1 MADIN
6 EIGTEE
12 GSDQLAQSSD
22 QGQPIG
28 EVESTTGTVTHA
40 DGTQETLEVGSPV
53 YQGDTLETS
62 DDGSI
67 GVVLADNTTFSMAE
81 GGNMVLDEMGLD
93 PATNE
98 GSISLSAG
106 EGVFTFVSGLIAKT
120 DPDAMTLNTPTATI
134 GIRGTQV
141 GLDVAGGNS
150 QDGGGSGAT
159 KVVLMEEGDGFVGE
173 VVVSNAA
180 GVKVLNQAYQ
190 SVQIINSITA
200 PSSVFTVD
208 HNQLLKTYG
217 AALGSL
223 PAIGNANRYGAEP
236 KAAADQ
242 GEEEALGEE
251 ELSEEELAEEE
262 LAAEEELTVSVI
274 KIFGTPEPVL

>member
-1 MADIN
+1 M
-6 EIGTEE
+6 
-12 GSDQLAQSSD
+12 
-22 QGQPIG
+22 
-28 EVESTTGTVTHA
+28 
-40 DGTQETLEVGSPV
+40 
-53 YQGDTLETS
+53 
-62 DDGSI
+62 
-67 GVVLADNTTFSMAE
+67 LADNTTFSMAE
-81 GGNMVLDEMGLD
+81 GGNMVLDEMGFD

-106 EGVFTFVSGLIAKT
+106 ENVFTFVSGLIAKT

-150 QDGGGSGAT
+150 EDGGGGAT
-159 KVVLMEEGDGFVGE
+159 QVVLMEEGDGFVGE

-180 GVKVLNQAYQ
+180 GLQVLNQAYQ
-190 SVQIINSITA
+190 SVQIINSFTA

-208 HNQLLKTYG
+208 QNQLLKTYG

-223 PAIGNANRYGAEP
+223 PAIGDANRYWAEP

-242 GEEEALGEE
+242 GEKEALGEE
-251 ELSEEELAEEE
+251 ELSEEELAEGE
-262 LAAEEELTVSVI
+262 LAAEETAEEELTVSVI